1 MRTEIVNKPT
11 SSPQSPPL
19 RVIAITGCDGSGK
32 STLANRLVQ
41 TLALRTPVEPVYLG
55 QSSGFIKQKI
65 TELPVVGEK
74 IAAYLVSKSDKVH
87 EKPNTP
93 PGNAEGTVIFLLS
106 CWRAY
111 KFRRMLRREREGVL
125 LVTDRYPQA
134 EVAGFRVDG
143 PHLGKAQ
150 GGSWWIQQLRKR
162 EQRLYDWMASYPPAL
177 LIRLSVDE
185 QTAYARKPD
194 HDIASLR
201 EKIRV
206 IPTLTFNGAHILE
219 LSGNDPEDEVF
230 KASLVAIHNTFDLP
244 N

>member
-1 MRTEIVNKPT
+1 MNNST
-11 SSPQSPPL
+11 SSLQSTPI
-19 RVIAITGCDGSGK
+19 RVVAITGCDGSGK

-41 TLALRTPVEPVYLG
+41 TLALSTQVEEVYLG

-74 IAAYLVSKSDKVH
+74 IAEYLVSKSDKVH
-87 EKPNTP
+87 EKPNTA

-111 KFRRMLRREREGVL
+111 KFKRMLRRAKEGVL
-125 LVTDRYPQA
+125 LVTDRYPQV

-143 PHLGKAQ
+143 PHLSKAQ
-150 GGSWWIQQLRKR
+150 GGSRWIQMLRKR
-162 EQRLYDWMASYPPAL
+162 EQRLYEWMASFPPAL
-177 LIRLSVDE
+177 LIRLSIDE
-185 QTAYARKPD
+185 QTAHARKPD

-206 IPTLTFNGAHILE
+206 IPTLHFNGARILE
-219 LSGNDPEDEVF
+219 LSGRDPEDEVF
-230 KASLVAIHNTFDLP
+230 KASLEAIQQIFTLP
-244 N
+244 NSL

>member
-1 MRTEIVNKPT
+1 MNNST
-11 SSPQSPPL
+11 SSPSRPL

-32 STLANRLVQ
+32 STLTHRLVQ
-41 TLALRTPVEPVYLG
+41 TLSLRTSVEEIYLG

-65 TELPVVGEK
+65 TELPLVGEK

-87 EKPNTP
+87 EKPNAP
-93 PGNAEGTVIFLLS
+93 PGNLEGTVIFLLS

-111 KFRRMLRREREGVL
+111 KFKRLLRREQKGVL

-134 EVAGFRVDG
+134 EVPGFRVDG

-150 GGSWWIQQLRKR
+150 GGSRWIQILRR
-162 EQRLYDWMASYPPAL
+162 HEQRLYNWMASYPPAL

-185 QTAYARKPD
+185 QTAFARKPD

-219 LSGNDPEDEVF
+219 LSGTDPEDEVF
-230 KASLVAIHNTFDLP
+230 SAALAAINKTFDLP
-244 N
+244 

>member
-1 MRTEIVNKPT
+1 MIVNKSTPFPQ
-11 SSPQSPPL
+11 SSPI

-41 TLALRTPVEPVYLG
+41 TLALRTKVEEVYLG

-74 IAAYLVSKSDKVH
+74 IAAYLVSKSDRVH
-87 EKPNTP
+87 EKPNTA

-111 KFRRMLRREREGVL
+111 KFKRMLRRAEEGVL
-125 LVTDRYPQA
+125 LVADRYPQA

-143 PHLGKAQ
+143 PHLSKAQ
-150 GGSWWIQQLRKR
+150 GGSRWVQMLRKR
-162 EQRLYDWMASYPPAL
+162 EQRLYEWMASYPPAL
-177 LIRLSVDE
+177 LIRLAIDE
-185 QTAYARKPD
+185 ETAYARKPD

-206 IPTLTFNGAHILE
+206 IPTLHFNGAHILE
-219 LSGNDPEDEVF
+219 LCGRDPEDEVF
-230 KASLVAIHNTFDLP
+230 KASLEAINQTFTLP